1 LKANRIHE
9 SYNDEIFG
17 RDALKPLASTGHQ
30 TIKHKTMSN
39 TSLKGKVAVI
49 GAGAKNLGGLISRE
63 FAKEGAKIVVHY
75 NSDAT
80 RLDAEAT
87 VQAVKDLGGD
97 AHVTQGDFTK
107 PSNVTNL
114 FEQARDRFGGIDIA
128 VNTVGKVLRK
138 PIVDTTEEEYDSM
151 FDINAKA
158 AYFFIKEAGKNL
170 NDNGK
175 IITIVTS
182 LLAAFTDGYSTYA
195 GGKAPVEHFTR
206 AAAKEFGP
214 RGISVTAVGPGPM
227 DTPFFYGQETPERV
241 AYHKSQ
247 TMNGDLT
254 KIEDIVPIIK
264 FLATDGWWITG
275 QTIFANGG
283 YTTR

>member
-1 LKANRIHE
+1 
-9 SYNDEIFG
+9 
-17 RDALKPLASTGHQ
+17 
-30 TIKHKTMSN
+30 MSN
-39 TSLKGKVAVI
+39 ISLKGKVAVI
-49 GAGAKNLGGLISRE
+49 GAGAKNLGGLITRE
-63 FAKEGAKIVVHY
+63 FAKDGAKVVVHY

-80 RLDAEAT
+80 RQDAEAT

-97 AHVTQGDFTK
+97 AYATQGDFTK
-107 PSNVTNL
+107 PANVTAL
-114 FEQARDRFGGIDIA
+114 FEQAKDRFGGIDIA

-138 PIVDTTEEEYDSM
+138 PIIDTTEEEYDSM

-195 GGKAPVEHFTR
+195 GGKSPVEHFTR

-214 RGISVTAVGPGPM
+214 RGISVTAIGPGPM

-247 TMNGDLT
+247 AMNGELT